1 MDEWLTLPPYMF
13 APWSQEPAQTMA
25 MVWQT
30 MLQKLVEN
38 EVREQIREQVEALNR
53 RIDEVLNQESL
64 AAKRIADVLN
74 ALFCS
79 NGVDTDDVTTF
90 RQDLMMMK
98 DRQTNL
104 DGEIETLEYDFEE
117 MRQDGNG
124 EQWHALKESNEEQ

>member
-1 MDEWLTLPPYMF
+1 MF
-13 APWSQEPAQTMA
+13 APWSEEPAQTMA

-64 AAKRIADVLN
+64 VARRIADVLN

-79 NGVDTDDVTTF
+79 NGVGTDDVTTL
-90 RQDLMMMK
+90 RQDVMMMENRQWILHGDIVTLK
-98 DRQTNL
+98 DDL
-104 DGEIETLEYDFEE
+104 EE

-124 EQWHALKESNEEQ
+124 EQWHALKDANEE